1 VRLSVKKLFR
11 ATGGTMRIVSR
22 GSATAAALA
31 FALALTSAA
40 GVGCSSRAHGAKSA
54 ADVAESTPSSST
66 AAPAAAPAPA
76 SAKITQA
83 AFNEDSDGAR
93 FVLSANAPLLYT
105 SYEPRPDLLIVDL
118 RDAAVAPSFVTPK
131 TSGELIESIKFEEL
145 DELGKRITRLSITHK
160 ASAKTDVRSVG
171 QGLAIAFEGSS
182 SAASSEPAEAA
193 PVETASAAPAP
204 AVSSAPLP
212 AETQAAA
219 APTHAAPAPASS
231 PAHHEAEPS
240 AARGEIAH
248 SLETVSVEA
257 RNGSVAVT
265 LIGDGWFAPKDFVLA
280 NPPRVVVDLPGVKND
295 VRQRSVA
302 VKGDLVTRVRVSQF
316 QTSPEMVT
324 RVVVDLAKPMPHAIV
339 ADGERLAVVV
349 GPDVEAQAAAA
360 PAPRSE
366 EPAPAAEV
374 RHESPTVTTIAE
386 AAPPPPASPEPAPAR
401 VEPARVETASVEAA
415 PEPAAA
421 APSAPAEK
429 VAEMP
434 APSPSRAS
442 EPPAAKP
449 APAVEKPAPTVAA
462 EKPAPPVEKPI
473 EKPAEKPVEKPVAPP
488 APAVAEKASAS
499 ASASAPAHQRIAP
512 SLSTSKS
519 SKPAASR
526 SDALF
531 EAAAAQL
538 DQEQAAKPDQ
548 GSAYRSRTITE
559 ASTQFTGE
567 PISLDLKDADIKDV
581 FRTIS
586 QLTGLN
592 IVIDPDVRGTVTVQ
606 LEDVPWDQA
615 LDLILKQ
622 NSLGYVLENN
632 IMRIA
637 TTAKL
642 QAEESDRARLAEARQ
657 AAEPTR
663 TVIKKLSYAR
673 AGEITPTLQSV
684 MSKRGSIVVDQ
695 RTNTLIIRE
704 IPTYLPAVLQL
715 IDNLD
720 TATPQV
726 VIESRI
732 VETTKSLGR
741 SLGINWSVRGNA
753 DNEHGNT
760 TNLIFPNSVA
770 GGLNVGLGNGPTVAS
785 LVLGN
790 ILNTFNLDVALTAA
804 ENQGLL
810 KIISSPKVTSLT
822 NTPALIQSGV
832 QIPVQTTVNNTTTV
846 IYVDA
851 TLKLDVTPQIT
862 AEGTILLVV
871 NVTKREP
878 AVALNL
884 SLGQNVPLTI
894 REYRG
899 QVLVKDGGTTVI
911 GGIFQINDQDQNNMI
926 PGLWKIPV
934 LGNLFRNKTRTE
946 KHDELLIFIT
956 PRILRS

>member
-1 VRLSVKKLFR
+1 MRKAFR
-11 ATGGTMRIVSR
+11 GT
-22 GSATAAALA
+22 ATAT
-31 FALALTSAA
+31 ALALAWAA
-40 GVGCSSRAHGAKSA
+40 AAGCSSGKQGTHGAADTVA
-54 ADVAESTPSSST
+54 AT
-66 AAPAAAPAPA
+66 APAPA
-76 SAKITQA
+76 PATAPAPVSATITQA
-83 AFNEDSDGAR
+83 AINEDSDGAR
-93 FVLSANAPLLYT
+93 LVLSATAPLLYT
-105 SYEPRPDLLIVDL
+105 SYEPRPDLLVVDL
-118 RDAAVAPSFVTPK
+118 RGTVVAEGFQAPKAPGGIVSAVR
-131 TSGELIESIKFEEL
+131 FEQL
-145 DELGKRITRLSITHK
+145 DELGKRVTRLSVTHRTD
-160 ASAKTDVRSVG
+160 ARVDVRSVG
-171 QGLAIAFEGSS
+171 QGLAVAV
-182 SAASSEPAEAA
+182 SEPADASAEEVAETSGEA
-193 PVETASAAPAP
+193 ETAKTADASTVSSAPIEAPSGPAAPAP
-204 AVSSAPLP
+204 IASAPTP
-212 AETQAAA
+212 SPVVAT
-219 APTHAAPAPASS
+219 APAVPI
-231 PAHHEAEPS
+231 
-240 AARGEIAH
+240 AARGELAH
-248 SLETVSVEA
+248 VLEKIVAEN
-257 RNGSVAVT
+257 RDGHVAVT
-265 LIGDGWFAPKDFVLA
+265 LVGDGWFAPKDFVLA
-280 NPPRVVVDLPGVKND
+280 NPPRIVVDLPGVKNE
-295 VRQRSVA
+295 VRQRTIPVQD
-302 VKGDLVTRVRVSQF
+302 DLVSRVRVSQF
-316 QTSPEMVT
+316 QTSPELVT
-324 RVVVDLAKPMPHAIV
+324 RVVVDLIRPAPHSV
-339 ADGERLAVVV
+339 VSDGERLAVLV
-349 GPDVEAQAAAA
+349 GVAPGVAGDPPRTDAVPVPNTAAEEPPMTVAAA
-360 PAPRSE
+360 PAPAHVENRASE
-366 EPAPAAEV
+366 SEPTGAPPETALLEKPAP
-374 RHESPTVTTIAE
+374 
-386 AAPPPPASPEPAPAR
+386 AAPPPPQ
-401 VEPARVETASVEAA
+401 
-415 PEPAAA
+415 
-421 APSAPAEK
+421 
-429 VAEMP
+429 
-434 APSPSRAS
+434 
-442 EPPAAKP
+442 
-449 APAVEKPAPTVAA
+449 
-462 EKPAPPVEKPI
+462 
-473 EKPAEKPVEKPVAPP
+473 
-488 APAVAEKASAS
+488 PAVAEKASAPIETAVAEPPAASAERAPAVMAAAAPPPEEPRPAPAALAPPPAAAPVPPPAAATPAPPAPTASARTS
-499 ASASAPAHQRIAP
+499 ASPRP
-512 SLSTSKS
+512 GKTSH
-519 SKPAASR
+519 SR

-531 EAAAAQL
+531 EAAAATL
-538 DQEQAAKPDQ
+538 DQEQASQPP
-548 GSAYRSRTITE
+548 SASYRSRTISE
-559 ASTQFTGE
+559 AQTQFTGE

-592 IVIDPDVRGTVTVQ
+592 IVIDPEVRGTVTVQ

-622 NSLGYVLENN
+622 NGLGYVLENN

-642 QAEESDRARLAEARQ
+642 QAEEADRARLAEARQ

-663 TVIKKLSYAR
+663 TVIKKLSYAK
-673 AGEITPTLQSV
+673 AAEIVPTLQSV
-684 MSKRGSIVVDQ
+684 MSKRGAIVVDQ

-732 VETTKSLGR
+732 VETTKTLGR
-741 SLGINWSVRGNA
+741 SLGINWSVRGKA
-753 DNEHGNT
+753 DTSTGNT
-760 TNLIFPNSVA
+760 TNLIFPNNIA
-770 GGLNVGLGNGPTVAS
+770 GGIDVGLGNGPTVAS
-785 LVLGN
+785 LVMGN

-862 AEGTILLVV
+862 AEGTILLTV

-884 SLGQNVPLTI
+884 SLGQNVPLSI

>member
-1 VRLSVKKLFR
+1 MGIR
-11 ATGGTMRIVSR
+11 ATGGTMRR
-22 GSATAAALA
+22 TFKATAT
-31 FALALTSAA
+31 ALALALAWGAA
-40 GVGCSSRAHGAKSA
+40 TGCSSRSHTAQNA
-54 ADVAESTPSSST
+54 ADTAL
-66 AAPAAAPAPA
+66 AAPADSSPSAATPAPPA

-93 FVLSANAPLLYT
+93 VVLSASAPLLYT

-118 RDAAVAPSFVTPK
+118 RDASVAQGFTAPQAAGGVV
-131 TSGELIESIKFEEL
+131 GSIRFEEVE
-145 DELGKRITRLSITHK
+145 ELGKRMTRLSIAHK
-160 ASAKTDVRSVG
+160 AEAKVDVRSVG
-171 QGLAIAFEGSS
+171 QGLAIAFSGGTAVAESETAEPEAPAS
-182 SAASSEPAEAA
+182 QPVSSEPI
-193 PVETASAAPAP
+193 VTASNAAPAP
-204 AVSSAPLP
+204 APVPVA
-212 AETQAAA
+212 Q
-219 APTHAAPAPASS
+219 AAPAKKAS
-231 PAHHEAEPS
+231 A
-240 AARGEIAH
+240 AARGEVAH
-248 SLETVSVEA
+248 SLEKVTVGETRDGQVSV
-257 RNGSVAVT
+257 T
-265 LIGDGWFAPKDFVLA
+265 LLGDGWLAPKDFVLA
-280 NPPRVVVDLPGVKND
+280 NPPRVVLDLPGVKNE
-295 VRQRSVA
+295 VRQRAIA
-302 VKGDLVTRVRVSQF
+302 VSGNVVTKVRVSQF
-316 QTSPEMVT
+316 QTSPEYVT
-324 RVVVDLAKPMPHAIV
+324 RVVLDLSAPAPHAL
-339 ADGERLAVVV
+339 ASDGERLAVIV
-349 GPDVEAQAAAA
+349 GQDAVASAAAQTPSIAAAAA
-360 PAPRSE
+360 PAPAAAPASE
-366 EPAPAAEV
+366 PERKAEAAPVTQTEIAPAPAPVPEPTMEAKAAPAPVAEEKPVIEAKSTIEPAPATAPAPSHVEAKVEVKKAE
-374 RHESPTVTTIAE
+374 PP
-386 AAPPPPASPEPAPAR
+386 AAPVALASAPAPSAHHTDSATPAPA
-401 VEPARVETASVEAA
+401 S
-415 PEPAAA
+415 
-421 APSAPAEK
+421 APSAPTTTTTTA
-429 VAEMP
+429 
-434 APSPSRAS
+434 AS
-442 EPPAAKP
+442 KP
-449 APAVEKPAPTVAA
+449 A
-462 EKPAPPVEKPI
+462 
-473 EKPAEKPVEKPVAPP
+473 
-488 APAVAEKASAS
+488 
-499 ASASAPAHQRIAP
+499 
-512 SLSTSKS
+512 SKS
-519 SKPAASR
+519 SPATAPR
-526 SDALF
+526 GRNEALF
-531 EAAAAQL
+531 EAAAAAL
-538 DQEQAAKPDQ
+538 DQEQAATAQ
-548 GSAYRSRTITE
+548 AGSAYRSRTIAE
-559 ASTQFTGE
+559 SPTQFTGE

-592 IVIDPDVRGTVTVQ
+592 IVIDPEVRGTVTVQ

-642 QAEESDRARLAEARQ
+642 QAEEGDRARLSEARQ

-663 TVIKKLSYAR
+663 TVIKKLSYAK
-673 AGEITPTLQSV
+673 ASEITPTLQSV
-684 MSKRGSIVVDQ
+684 MSKRGSIVIDG

-715 IDNLD
+715 IENLD

-741 SLGINWSVRGNA
+741 SLGINWSATGNA
-753 DNEHGNT
+753 DNAHGNT

-770 GGLNVGLGNGPTVAS
+770 GGINVGLGNGPTVAS

-790 ILNTFNLDVALTAA
+790 ILNTFNLNAALTAA

-862 AEGTILLVV
+862 AEGTILLSV

>member
-1 VRLSVKKLFR
+1 MRIAVR
-11 ATGGTMRIVSR
+11 AT
-22 GSATAAALA
+22 ATAT
-31 FALALTSAA
+31 ALALAWAA
-40 GVGCSSRAHGAKSA
+40 AVGCSSSRGKGAPSA
-54 ADVAESTPSSST
+54 ADVAAASTT
-66 AAPAAAPAPA
+66 PAAAPGNSTAPA
-76 SAKITQA
+76 ATTKITQA
-83 AFNEDSDGAR
+83 AFNQDTDGAR
-93 FVLSANAPLLYT
+93 VVLSANAPLLYT

-118 RDAAVAPSFVTPK
+118 RDAVPAESFVMPK
-131 TSGELIESIKFEEL
+131 ANGGIVESIKIEEL
-145 DELGKRITRLSITHK
+145 DELGKRITRLSIAHR
-160 ASAKTDVRSVG
+160 AEAKVDVRSVG
-171 QGLAIAFEGSS
+171 QGLAVAFSDTTAV
-182 SAASSEPAEAA
+182 AAADVESPAE
-193 PVETASAAPAP
+193 PAP
-204 AVSSAPLP
+204 AKE
-212 AETQAAA
+212 ET
-219 APTHAAPAPASS
+219 PAPAATVASVPLS
-231 PAHHEAEPS
+231 APPAAVAASVAPAA
-240 AARGEIAH
+240 AARGEMAH
-248 SLETVSVEA
+248 ALEKVVASA
-257 RNGSVAVT
+257 ADGHVAVT
-265 LIGDGWFAPKDFVLA
+265 LQGDGWFAPKDFVLA
-280 NPPRVVVDLPGVKND
+280 NPPRVVVDLPGVKNE
-295 VRQRSVA
+295 VKQRSIA
-302 VKGDLVTRVRVSQF
+302 VSGDLVTRVRVSQF
-316 QTSPEMVT
+316 STSPEYVT
-324 RVVVDLAKPMPHAIV
+324 RVVVDLAKPSPHALSV
-339 ADGERLAVVV
+339 DGERLAVLV
-349 GPDVEAQAAAA
+349 GENLSIASTA
-360 PAPRSE
+360 PAPAPAHVEAASPSTTSLASASVPAPAPQPESPAVHSE
-366 EPAPAAEV
+366 EPAPVA
-374 RHESPTVTTIAE
+374 
-386 AAPPPPASPEPAPAR
+386 
-401 VEPARVETASVEAA
+401 
-415 PEPAAA
+415 AAA
-421 APSAPAEK
+421 APVEEPAH
-429 VAEMP
+429 AAQAP
-434 APSPSRAS
+434 APSPAAMTPAVS
-442 EPPAAKP
+442 EPAKVET
-449 APAVEKPAPTVAA
+449 AKAEPAVEKPAPAPP
-462 EKPAPPVEKPI
+462 PAPAPAVETKVVSA
-473 EKPAEKPVEKPVAPP
+473 PAVPPPAPP
-488 APAVAEKASAS
+488 APAPASAK
-499 ASASAPAHQRIAP
+499 AAP
-512 SLSTSKS
+512 SKPKS
-519 SKPAASR
+519 PR
-526 SDALF
+526 GDALF

-538 DQEQAAKPDQ
+538 DQDQAAQPAGG
-548 GSAYRSRTITE
+548 GSAYRSRTISE
-559 ASTQFTGE
+559 APTQFTGE

-592 IVIDPDVRGTVTVQ
+592 IVIDPEVRGTVTVQ

-642 QAEESDRARLAEARQ
+642 QAEEGDRARLAEARQ

-663 TVIKKLSYAR
+663 TVIKKLSYAK
-673 AGEITPTLQSV
+673 ATEIVPTLQSV

-741 SLGINWSVRGNA
+741 SLGINWSVRGKA
-753 DNEHGNT
+753 DVEHGNT
-760 TNLIFPNSVA
+760 TNLIFPNTVDA
-770 GGLNVGLGNGPTVAS
+770 GINVGLGNGPTVAS

-790 ILNTFNLDVALTAA
+790 ILNTFNLDVALPAA

-822 NTPALIQSGV
+822 NTAALIQSGV

-862 AEGTILLVV
+862 AEGTILLTV

-884 SLGQNVPLTI
+884 ALGQNVPLTI

>member
-1 VRLSVKKLFR
+1 MRMAFR
-11 ATGGTMRIVSR
+11 GT
-22 GSATAAALA
+22 ATAT
-31 FALALTSAA
+31 ALALAWAA
-40 GVGCSSRAHGAKSA
+40 AVGCSSRAQRAHGA
-54 ADVAESTPSSST
+54 ADTAL
-66 AAPAAAPAPA
+66 AAPAASTSSSTPPAPAA

-93 FVLSANAPLLYT
+93 VVLSASAPLLYT

-118 RDAAVAPSFVTPK
+118 RDAAMAEGFVTPSA
-131 TSGELIESIKFEEL
+131 SGPAVDSIRFEEVE
-145 DELGKRITRLSITHK
+145 ELGKRMTRLSIAHK
-160 ASAKTDVRSVG
+160 PEAKPDVRSVG
-171 QGLAIAFEGSS
+171 QGLAIAFSGPPATSMAESE
-182 SAASSEPAEAA
+182 APTAEPLVASEPI
-193 PVETASAAPAP
+193 
-204 AVSSAPLP
+204 
-212 AETQAAA
+212 
-219 APTHAAPAPASS
+219 PASS
-231 PAHHEAEPS
+231 ASVTAAPLAPAA

-248 SLETVSVEA
+248 ALEKVLVGET
-257 RNGSVAVT
+257 RNGEVSIT
-265 LIGDGWFAPKDFVLA
+265 LLGDGWFAPKDFVLA
-280 NPPRVVVDLPGVKND
+280 NPPRIVLDLPGVRNE
-295 VRQRSVA
+295 VRQRAIA
-302 VKGDLVTRVRVSQF
+302 VSGNVVSRVRVSQF
-316 QTSPEMVT
+316 QTAPEFVT
-324 RVVVDLAKPMPHAIV
+324 RVVLDLSAPTPHAIST
-339 ADGERLAVVV
+339 DGERLSVVV
-349 GPDVEAQAAAA
+349 GRQAATAIAARPRVEPEAAPAPAAAPPVTQTVTQTRIASIEPAPAPVEAPPEVATQAVPQERQPAPAEKPALIQASAPPTAAQAPPPAAAPVHAEPKVEAPAKVVAAPPAPPPPPAERRVDVAAAA
-360 PAPRSE
+360 PPKSA
-366 EPAPAAEV
+366 
-374 RHESPTVTTIAE
+374 
-386 AAPPPPASPEPAPAR
+386 PAPAR
-401 VEPARVETASVEAA
+401 
-415 PEPAAA
+415 
-421 APSAPAEK
+421 
-429 VAEMP
+429 
-434 APSPSRAS
+434 
-442 EPPAAKP
+442 
-449 APAVEKPAPTVAA
+449 
-462 EKPAPPVEKPI
+462 
-473 EKPAEKPVEKPVAPP
+473 
-488 APAVAEKASAS
+488 
-499 ASASAPAHQRIAP
+499 ASAPAR
-512 SLSTSKS
+512 T
-519 SKPAASR
+519 R
-526 SDALF
+526 GDALF
-531 EAAAAQL
+531 EAAAAAL
-538 DQEQAAKPDQ
+538 DQDQAAGPAG
-548 GSAYRSRTITE
+548 GSAYRSRTISETQ
-559 ASTQFTGE
+559 TQFTGE

-592 IVIDPDVRGTVTVQ
+592 IVIDPEVRGTVTVQ

-642 QAEESDRARLAEARQ
+642 QSEEGDRARLAEARQ

-663 TVIKKLSYAR
+663 TVIKKLSYAK
-673 AGEITPTLQSV
+673 ATEITPTLQSV
-684 MSKRGSIVVDQ
+684 MSKRGSIVVDS

-715 IDNLD
+715 IENLD

-741 SLGINWSVRGNA
+741 SLGINWSATGVA
-753 DNEHGNT
+753 DNAHGNT

-790 ILNTFNLDVALTAA
+790 ILNTFNLNAALTAA

-822 NTPALIQSGV
+822 NTSALIQSGV

-862 AEGTILLVV
+862 AEGTILLSV

>member
-1 VRLSVKKLFR
+1 MAHALEKV
-11 ATGGTMRIVSR
+11 
-22 GSATAAALA
+22 AA
-31 FALALTSAA
+31 
-40 GVGCSSRAHGAKSA
+40 SA
-54 ADVAESTPSSST
+54 AD
-66 AAPAAAPAPA
+66 
-76 SAKITQA
+76 
-83 AFNEDSDGAR
+83 G
-93 FVLSANAPLLYT
+93 
-105 SYEPRPDLLIVDL
+105 
-118 RDAAVAPSFVTPK
+118 
-131 TSGELIESIKFEEL
+131 
-145 DELGKRITRLSITHK
+145 H
-160 ASAKTDVRSVG
+160 
-171 QGLAIAFEGSS
+171 
-182 SAASSEPAEAA
+182 
-193 PVETASAAPAP
+193 
-204 AVSSAPLP
+204 
-212 AETQAAA
+212 
-219 APTHAAPAPASS
+219 
-231 PAHHEAEPS
+231 
-240 AARGEIAH
+240 
-248 SLETVSVEA
+248 
-257 RNGSVAVT
+257 VAVT
-265 LIGDGWFAPKDFVLA
+265 LQGDGWFAPKDFVLS
-280 NPPRVVVDLPGVKND
+280 NPPRVVVDLPGVKNE
-295 VRQRSVA
+295 VKQRSIA
-302 VKGDLVTRVRVSQF
+302 VSGDLVTRVRVSQF
-316 QTSPEMVT
+316 ATSPEFVT
-324 RVVVDLAKPMPHAIV
+324 RVVVDLARPVPHALSV
-339 ADGERLAVVV
+339 DGERLAVLV
-349 GPDVEAQAAAA
+349 GENLSIASTA
-360 PAPRSE
+360 PAPAPAHVEAASPSTTSLAVAP
-366 EPAPAAEV
+366 EPAPAPPAVHEEAPVSVAAAAGPAEEPAHV
-374 RHESPTVTTIAE
+374 AQAPAPPPAAVTPAVSEPAKVEPPTVEPAKVEPAKVEPAKVEPAKIEPARAE
-386 AAPPPPASPEPAPAR
+386 PAVDKSVPPPAPPPPAVETKVATAPPAPPPAAPSKPAPAPAR
-401 VEPARVETASVEAA
+401 P
-415 PEPAAA
+415 
-421 APSAPAEK
+421 
-429 VAEMP
+429 
-434 APSPSRAS
+434 
-442 EPPAAKP
+442 
-449 APAVEKPAPTVAA
+449 
-462 EKPAPPVEKPI
+462 
-473 EKPAEKPVEKPVAPP
+473 
-488 APAVAEKASAS
+488 
-499 ASASAPAHQRIAP
+499 
-512 SLSTSKS
+512 KS
-519 SKPAASR
+519 SR
-526 SDALF
+526 GDALF

-538 DQEQAAKPDQ
+538 DQDQASQPAGG
-548 GSAYRSRTITE
+548 GSAYRSRTISE
-559 ASTQFTGE
+559 APTQFTGE

-592 IVIDPDVRGTVTVQ
+592 IVIDPEVRGTVTVQ

-642 QAEESDRARLAEARQ
+642 QAEEGDRARLAEARQ

-663 TVIKKLSYAR
+663 TVIKKLSYAK
-673 AGEITPTLQSV
+673 ASEIVPTLQSV

-741 SLGINWSVRGNA
+741 SLGINWSVRGKA
-753 DNEHGNT
+753 DVDHGNT
-760 TNLIFPNSVA
+760 TNLIFPNTVDA
-770 GGLNVGLGNGPTVAS
+770 GLNVGLGNGPTVAS

-822 NTPALIQSGV
+822 NTAALIQSGV

-862 AEGTILLVV
+862 AEGTILLTV

>member
-1 VRLSVKKLFR
+1 
-11 ATGGTMRIVSR
+11 
-22 GSATAAALA
+22 
-31 FALALTSAA
+31 
-40 GVGCSSRAHGAKSA
+40 
-54 ADVAESTPSSST
+54 
-66 AAPAAAPAPA
+66 
-76 SAKITQA
+76 
-83 AFNEDSDGAR
+83 
-93 FVLSANAPLLYT
+93 
-105 SYEPRPDLLIVDL
+105 
-118 RDAAVAPSFVTPK
+118 
-131 TSGELIESIKFEEL
+131 
-145 DELGKRITRLSITHK
+145 
-160 ASAKTDVRSVG
+160 
-171 QGLAIAFEGSS
+171 
-182 SAASSEPAEAA
+182 
-193 PVETASAAPAP
+193 
-204 AVSSAPLP
+204 
-212 AETQAAA
+212 
-219 APTHAAPAPASS
+219 
-231 PAHHEAEPS
+231 
-240 AARGEIAH
+240 
-248 SLETVSVEA
+248 
-257 RNGSVAVT
+257 
-265 LIGDGWFAPKDFVLA
+265 
-280 NPPRVVVDLPGVKND
+280 
-295 VRQRSVA
+295 
-302 VKGDLVTRVRVSQF
+302 
-316 QTSPEMVT
+316 MV
-324 RVVVDLAKPMPHAIV
+324 
-339 ADGERLAVVV
+339 
-349 GPDVEAQAAAA
+349 
-360 PAPRSE
+360 
-366 EPAPAAEV
+366 
-374 RHESPTVTTIAE
+374 
-386 AAPPPPASPEPAPAR
+386 APPPPVVAPAPVAPP
-401 VEPARVETASVEAA
+401 PAVIAA
-415 PEPAAA
+415 P
-421 APSAPAEK
+421 
-429 VAEMP
+429 V
-434 APSPSRAS
+434 
-442 EPPAAKP
+442 AKP
-449 APAVEKPAPTVAA
+449 APPAPKAA
-462 EKPAPPVEKPI
+462 PKPTTA
-473 EKPAEKPVEKPVAPP
+473 
-488 APAVAEKASAS
+488 
-499 ASASAPAHQRIAP
+499 RG
-512 SLSTSKS
+512 
-519 SKPAASR
+519 
-526 SDALF
+526 DALF

-538 DQEQAAKPDQ
+538 DQDQ
-548 GSAYRSRTITE
+548 SNPQTGGTASYKSRTISE
-559 ASTQFTGE
+559 AQGQFTGE

-592 IVIDPDVRGTVTVQ
+592 IVIDPEVRGTVTVQ

-637 TTAKL
+637 TTSKL
-642 QAEESDRARLAEARQ
+642 QAEEGDRARLAEARQ

-663 TVIKKLSYAR
+663 TVIKKLSYAK
-673 AGEITPTLQSV
+673 AAEIVPTLQSV
-684 MSKRGSIVVDQ
+684 MSKRGAIVVDN

-741 SLGINWSVRGNA
+741 SLGINWQVRGKA

-760 TNLIFPNSVA
+760 TNLIFPNTVA

-862 AEGTILLVV
+862 AEGTILLTV
-871 NVTKREP
+871 NVMKREP

-884 SLGQNVPLTI
+884 ALGQNVPLTI

-911 GGIFQINDQDQNNMI
+911 GGIFQINDQDQYNMI

-934 LGNLFRNKTRTE
+934 LGNLFKNKTRTE

>member
-1 VRLSVKKLFR
+1 MRKAFR
-11 ATGGTMRIVSR
+11 GT
-22 GSATAAALA
+22 ATAT
-31 FALALTSAA
+31 ALALAWAA
-40 GVGCSSRAHGAKSA
+40 AAGCSSGRQGTHDA
-54 ADVAESTPSSST
+54 ADTVAATTP
-66 AAPAAAPAPA
+66 APAPAAAPV
-76 SAKITQA
+76 SVKITQA
-83 AFNEDSDGAR
+83 AINEDADGAR
-93 FVLSANAPLLYT
+93 LVLSATAPLLYT
-105 SYEPRPDLLIVDL
+105 SYEPRPDLLVVDL
-118 RDAAVAPSFVTPK
+118 RGAVVAEGFQAPRA
-131 TSGELIESIKFEEL
+131 SGGIVSAIKFEEL
-145 DELGKRITRLSITHK
+145 DELGKRVTRLSVTHR
-160 ASAKTDVRSVG
+160 ADARVDVRSVG
-171 QGLAIAFEGSS
+171 QGLAVAV
-182 SAASSEPAEAA
+182 SEPAPDAGAEEAA
-193 PVETASAAPAP
+193 EADGADEPTKTADAS
-204 AVSSAPLP
+204 AVSSAPIEAP
-212 AETQAAA
+212 ATPAPAPVAA
-219 APTHAAPAPASS
+219 APTPSPVVPSS
-231 PAHHEAEPS
+231 PSAAVPV
-240 AARGEIAH
+240 AARGEVAH
-248 SLETVSVEA
+248 VLEKIVAEN
-257 RNGSVAVT
+257 RDGHVAVT
-265 LIGDGWFAPKDFVLA
+265 LIGDGWFAAKDFVLA
-280 NPPRVVVDLPGVKND
+280 NPPRIVVDLPGVKNE
-295 VRQRSVA
+295 VRQRTIPVQD
-302 VKGDLVTRVRVSQF
+302 GLVSRVRVSQF
-316 QTSPEMVT
+316 QTSPELVT
-324 RVVVDLAKPMPHAIV
+324 RVVVDLNRPAAHSV
-339 ADGERLAVVV
+339 VSDGERLAVLV
-349 GPDVEAQAAAA
+349 GVAPAVAGDPPRAEASPVPSAAAEEPPVTVAAAPAPASVESRASESSPIAAPSEATLSGAPAPVEAPPPQPAVAERAPAPVETRVVDPPASAAAASAETAPVAEAHPVAQPRGSSDPAPASTVAISPPPASAPAPPPAAAA
-360 PAPRSE
+360 PAPAASTASAR
-366 EPAPAAEV
+366 PAP
-374 RHESPTVTTIAE
+374 RSGK
-386 AAPPPPASPEPAPAR
+386 AAP
-401 VEPARVETASVEAA
+401 
-415 PEPAAA
+415 
-421 APSAPAEK
+421 
-429 VAEMP
+429 
-434 APSPSRAS
+434 
-442 EPPAAKP
+442 
-449 APAVEKPAPTVAA
+449 
-462 EKPAPPVEKPI
+462 
-473 EKPAEKPVEKPVAPP
+473 
-488 APAVAEKASAS
+488 
-499 ASASAPAHQRIAP
+499 
-512 SLSTSKS
+512 
-519 SKPAASR
+519 SR

-531 EAAAAQL
+531 EAAAATL
-538 DQEQAAKPDQ
+538 DQEQASQSSGA
-548 GSAYRSRTITE
+548 SYRSRTISETP
-559 ASTQFTGE
+559 TQFTGE

-592 IVIDPDVRGTVTVQ
+592 IVIDPEVRGTVTVQ

-622 NSLGYVLENN
+622 NGLGYVLENN

-642 QAEESDRARLAEARQ
+642 QAEEADRARLAEARQ

-663 TVIKKLSYAR
+663 TVIKKLSYAK
-673 AGEITPTLQSV
+673 AAEIVPTLQSV
-684 MSKRGSIVVDQ
+684 MSKRGAIVVDQ

-732 VETTKSLGR
+732 VETTKTLGR
-741 SLGINWSVRGNA
+741 SLGINWSVRGKA
-753 DNEHGNT
+753 DTSTGNT
-760 TNLIFPNSVA
+760 TNLIFPNNIA
-770 GGLNVGLGNGPTVAS
+770 GGINVGLGNGPTVAS
-785 LVLGN
+785 LVMGN

-862 AEGTILLVV
+862 AEGTILLTV

-884 SLGQNVPLTI
+884 SLGQNVPLSI

>member
-1 VRLSVKKLFR
+1 MRMAFR
-11 ATGGTMRIVSR
+11 AT
-22 GSATAAALA
+22 ATAT
-31 FALALTSAA
+31 ALALYWTAA
-40 GVGCSSRAHGAKSA
+40 VGCSSGGGKTGSA
-54 ADVAESTPSSST
+54 ADTAAAVST
-66 AAPAAAPAPA
+66 APEPAPA
-76 SAKITQA
+76 VSTSPAATATITQA
-83 AFNEDSDGAR
+83 AINEDSDGAR
-93 FVLSANAPLLYT
+93 VVLSSSAPLLYT

-118 RDAAVAPSFVTPK
+118 RDATVAAGFQTPSTP
-131 TSGELIESIKFEEL
+131 GGLVESIKFEEL
-145 DELGKRITRLSITHK
+145 DELGRRITRLSIAHQPDSK
-160 ASAKTDVRSVG
+160 PDVRSVG
-171 QGLAIAFEGSS
+171 QGLAIAFSGPPATASVEESPAP
-182 SAASSEPAEAA
+182 AATPAEA
-193 PVETASAAPAP
+193 PAV
-204 AVSSAPLP
+204 AVVSSAPLT
-212 AETQAAA
+212 ES
-219 APTHAAPAPASS
+219 PAPAAVASV
-231 PAHHEAEPS
+231 PP
-240 AARGEIAH
+240 AARGEMAH
-248 SLETVSVEA
+248 ALESVTAEVKNGRASISL
-257 RNGSVAVT
+257 
-265 LIGDGWFAPKDFVLA
+265 LGDGWFSPKDFVLA
-280 NPPRVVVDLPGVKND
+280 NPPRLVIDLPGVKNE
-295 VRQRSVA
+295 VRQRAIA
-302 VKGDLVTRVRVSQF
+302 VQGDVVSRVRVSQF
-316 QTSPEMVT
+316 QTSPEMIT
-324 RVVVDLAKPMPHAIV
+324 RVVIDLARPVAYAI
-339 ADGERLAVVV
+339 APDGERLAVLV
-349 GPDVEAQAAAA
+349 GEGVSTAEIAPAPAMIAAA
-360 PAPRSE
+360 PAPEVSE
-366 EPAPAAEV
+366 PAASTTTIAQAEAASEPSQPQVETAPVHVETAAVAAPTQSAPMPEPTVEPAPAAPAS
-374 RHESPTVTTIAE
+374 SPRRRPPSPSRPRRRPKPSLRRRPPRRPSSRLLRRRRPWLRLRSRRPLRPP
-386 AAPPPPASPEPAPAR
+386 PPPPAAPF
-401 VEPARVETASVEAA
+401 V
-415 PEPAAA
+415 
-421 APSAPAEK
+421 
-429 VAEMP
+429 
-434 APSPSRAS
+434 
-442 EPPAAKP
+442 PAAKP
-449 APAVEKPAPTVAA
+449 ARSTAP
-462 EKPAPPVEKPI
+462 
-473 EKPAEKPVEKPVAPP
+473 
-488 APAVAEKASAS
+488 KAS
-499 ASASAPAHQRIAP
+499 RGE
-512 SLSTSKS
+512 
-519 SKPAASR
+519 
-526 SDALF
+526 ALF
-531 EAAAAQL
+531 EAAAAAL
-538 DQEQAAKPDQ
+538 DQEQTSPANNQ
-548 GSAYRSRTITE
+548 YRSRTISE
-559 ASTQFTGE
+559 AQSQFTGE

-592 IVIDPDVRGTVTVQ
+592 IVIDPEVRGTVTVQ

-663 TVIKKLSYAR
+663 TVIKKLSYAK
-673 AGEITPTLQSV
+673 ASEIVPTLQSV
-684 MSKRGSIVVDQ
+684 MSKRGAIVVDA

-741 SLGINWSVRGNA
+741 SLGINWSVRGKA
-753 DNEHGNT
+753 DVESGNT
-760 TNLIFPNSVA
+760 TNLIFPNTVL
-770 GGLNVGLGNGPTVAS
+770 GGIDVGLGNGPTVAS

-790 ILNTFNLDVALTAA
+790 ILNTFNLDIALTAA

-862 AEGTILLVV
+862 AEGTILLTV

>member
-1 VRLSVKKLFR
+1 MRMAFR
-11 ATGGTMRIVSR
+11 GT
-22 GSATAAALA
+22 ATAT
-31 FALALTSAA
+31 ALALVWAA
-40 GVGCSSRAHGAKSA
+40 AVGCSSRAQRAHGAADTALA
-54 ADVAESTPSSST
+54 APAASTPSST
-66 AAPAAAPAPA
+66 PPAPAA

-93 FVLSANAPLLYT
+93 VVLSASAPLLYT

-118 RDAAVAPSFVTPK
+118 RDAAMAEGFVTPRA
-131 TSGELIESIKFEEL
+131 SGPAVDSIRFEEVE
-145 DELGKRITRLSITHK
+145 ELGKRMTRLSIAHK
-160 ASAKTDVRSVG
+160 PEAKPDVRSVG
-171 QGLAIAFEGSS
+171 QGLAIAFSGPAGTSIAESES
-182 SAASSEPAEAA
+182 PAAEPIVASEPI
-193 PVETASAAPAP
+193 TASATP
-204 AVSSAPLP
+204 V
-212 AETQAAA
+212 AA
-219 APTHAAPAPASS
+219 APAAPAT
-231 PAHHEAEPS
+231 

-248 SLETVSVEA
+248 SLEKVLVGET
-257 RNGSVAVT
+257 RNGEVSIT
-265 LIGDGWFAPKDFVLA
+265 LLGDGWFAPKDFVLA
-280 NPPRVVVDLPGVKND
+280 NPPRIVLDLPGVRNE
-295 VRQRSVA
+295 VRQRAIA
-302 VKGDLVTRVRVSQF
+302 VSGNVVSRVRVSQF
-316 QTSPEMVT
+316 QTAPEFVT
-324 RVVVDLAKPMPHAIV
+324 RVVLDLSAPTPHV
-339 ADGERLAVVV
+339 MSSDGERLSVVV
-349 GPDVEAQAAAA
+349 GRQAATTVASRPRVEADAA
-360 PAPRSE
+360 PAPTAAPSVTQTRIAPV
-366 EPAPAAEV
+366 EPAPAPAEV
-374 RHESPTVTTIAE
+374 ATQTVQEKKQPVLADKPAPVQASSTPSAAQAPPPAAAPIHAEPKVEAPVAVVAPPPVERHLDVAT
-386 AAPPPPASPEPAPAR
+386 AAPPKPAPAPAR
-401 VEPARVETASVEAA
+401 
-415 PEPAAA
+415 
-421 APSAPAEK
+421 
-429 VAEMP
+429 
-434 APSPSRAS
+434 
-442 EPPAAKP
+442 
-449 APAVEKPAPTVAA
+449 
-462 EKPAPPVEKPI
+462 
-473 EKPAEKPVEKPVAPP
+473 
-488 APAVAEKASAS
+488 
-499 ASASAPAHQRIAP
+499 ASAPAR
-512 SLSTSKS
+512 T
-519 SKPAASR
+519 R
-526 SDALF
+526 GDALF
-531 EAAAAQL
+531 EAAAAAL
-538 DQEQAAKPDQ
+538 DQDQTTGAAA
-548 GSAYRSRTITE
+548 GSAYRSRTISETQ
-559 ASTQFTGE
+559 TQFTGE

-592 IVIDPDVRGTVTVQ
+592 IVIDPEVRGTVTVQ

-642 QAEESDRARLAEARQ
+642 QSEEGDRARLAEARQ

-663 TVIKKLSYAR
+663 TVIKKLSYAK

-684 MSKRGSIVVDQ
+684 MSKRGSIVVDS

-715 IDNLD
+715 IENLD

-741 SLGINWSVRGNA
+741 SLGINWSATGAA
-753 DNEHGNT
+753 DTAHGNT
-760 TNLIFPNSVA
+760 TNLIFPNSVT

-790 ILNTFNLDVALTAA
+790 ILNTFNLNAALTAA

-822 NTPALIQSGV
+822 NTAALIQSGV

-862 AEGTILLVV
+862 AEGTILLTV

>member
-1 VRLSVKKLFR
+1 MRMAIR
-11 ATGGTMRIVSR
+11 GT
-22 GSATAAALA
+22 ATAT
-31 FALALTSAA
+31 ALALVWAA
-40 GVGCSSRAHGAKSA
+40 AVGCSSRGQKAQTA
-54 ADVAESTPSSST
+54 ADAAPVVTPAPAPSP
-66 AAPAAAPAPA
+66 AAANAPAAT
-76 SAKITQA
+76 AKITGT
-83 AFNEDSDGAR
+83 AFAEDADGAR
-93 FVLSANAPLLYT
+93 VVLSANAPLLYT
-105 SYEPRPDLLIVDL
+105 SYEPRPNLLVVDL
-118 RDAAVAPSFVTPK
+118 RDASVASNVATPK
-131 TSGELIESIKFEEL
+131 VGGLVESIKFEEL
-145 DELGKRITRLSITHK
+145 DELGKRITRLSITHNPD
-160 ASAKTDVRSVG
+160 AHPDLRSVG
-171 QGLAIAFEGSS
+171 QGLAIAFTGPT
-182 SAASSEPAEAA
+182 ATAEAA
-193 PVETASAAPAP
+193 EAPAETAPVATAA
-204 AVSSAPLP
+204 VVESAPLP
-212 AETQAAA
+212 AATA
-219 APTHAAPAPASS
+219 APVAIPSAPAAPKPAPVSI
-231 PAHHEAEPS
+231 
-240 AARGEIAH
+240 ARGEAAH
-248 SLETVSVEA
+248 ALESVTA
-257 RNGSVAVT
+257 QTKDGKVAIV
-265 LIGDGWFAPKDFVLA
+265 LLGDGWFSAKDFALA
-280 NPPRVVVDLPGVKND
+280 NPPRIVVDLPGVKNE
-295 VRQRSVA
+295 VKQRTIA
-302 VKGDLVTRVRVSQF
+302 VKDDIVTRVRISQF
-316 QTSPEMVT
+316 QTSPEYVT
-324 RVVVDLAKPMPHAIV
+324 RVVVDLAKPMPHALV
-339 ADGERLAVVV
+339 PDGERLAVVV
-349 GPDVEAQAAAA
+349 GENASAETMALA
-360 PAPRSE
+360 SE
-366 EPAPAAEV
+366 EPAVAQPEPPVTRAVASAPAPTVAPPAAHV
-374 RHESPTVTTIAE
+374 ASAPAPATASVTTIAE
-386 AAPPPPASPEPAPAR
+386 KPATVVEAPKVAAVPPPPAPHVEPPAPEVKAAVVAPPPPVVAPAPVAPP
-401 VEPARVETASVEAA
+401 PAVIAA
-415 PEPAAA
+415 P
-421 APSAPAEK
+421 
-429 VAEMP
+429 V
-434 APSPSRAS
+434 
-442 EPPAAKP
+442 AKP
-449 APAVEKPAPTVAA
+449 APPAPKAA
-462 EKPAPPVEKPI
+462 PKPTTA
-473 EKPAEKPVEKPVAPP
+473 
-488 APAVAEKASAS
+488 
-499 ASASAPAHQRIAP
+499 RG
-512 SLSTSKS
+512 
-519 SKPAASR
+519 
-526 SDALF
+526 DALF

-538 DQEQAAKPDQ
+538 DQDQ
-548 GSAYRSRTITE
+548 SNPQTGGASYKSRTISE
-559 ASTQFTGE
+559 AQGQFTGE

-592 IVIDPDVRGTVTVQ
+592 IVIDPEVRGTVTVQ

-637 TTAKL
+637 TTSKL
-642 QAEESDRARLAEARQ
+642 QAEEGDRARLAEARQ

-663 TVIKKLSYAR
+663 TVIKKLSYAK
-673 AGEITPTLQSV
+673 AAEIVPTLQSV
-684 MSKRGSIVVDQ
+684 MSKRGAIVVDN

-741 SLGINWSVRGNA
+741 SLGINWQVRGKA

-760 TNLIFPNSVA
+760 TNLIFPNTVA

-862 AEGTILLVV
+862 AEGTILLTV
-871 NVTKREP
+871 NVMKREP

-884 SLGQNVPLTI
+884 ALGQNVPLTI

-911 GGIFQINDQDQNNMI
+911 GGIFQINDQDQYNMI

-934 LGNLFRNKTRTE
+934 LGNLFKNKTRTE

>member
-1 VRLSVKKLFR
+1 
-11 ATGGTMRIVSR
+11 M
-22 GSATAAALA
+22 
-31 FALALTSAA
+31 
-40 GVGCSSRAHGAKSA
+40 
-54 ADVAESTPSSST
+54 
-66 AAPAAAPAPA
+66 
-76 SAKITQA
+76 TQ
-83 AFNEDSDGAR
+83 
-93 FVLSANAPLLYT
+93 V
-105 SYEPRPDLLIVDL
+105 
-118 RDAAVAPSFVTPK
+118 
-131 TSGELIESIKFEEL
+131 
-145 DELGKRITRLSITHK
+145 
-160 ASAKTDVRSVG
+160 
-171 QGLAIAFEGSS
+171 
-182 SAASSEPAEAA
+182 
-193 PVETASAAPAP
+193 
-204 AVSSAPLP
+204 
-212 AETQAAA
+212 
-219 APTHAAPAPASS
+219 
-231 PAHHEAEPS
+231 
-240 AARGEIAH
+240 
-248 SLETVSVEA
+248 
-257 RNGSVAVT
+257 
-265 LIGDGWFAPKDFVLA
+265 
-280 NPPRVVVDLPGVKND
+280 
-295 VRQRSVA
+295 
-302 VKGDLVTRVRVSQF
+302 
-316 QTSPEMVT
+316 
-324 RVVVDLAKPMPHAIV
+324 
-339 ADGERLAVVV
+339 
-349 GPDVEAQAAAA
+349 
-360 PAPRSE
+360 
-366 EPAPAAEV
+366 
-374 RHESPTVTTIAE
+374 
-386 AAPPPPASPEPAPAR
+386 APPPAARPAPVPAAR
-401 VEPARVETASVEAA
+401 PART
-415 PEPAAA
+415 
-421 APSAPAEK
+421 
-429 VAEMP
+429 
-434 APSPSRAS
+434 
-442 EPPAAKP
+442 
-449 APAVEKPAPTVAA
+449 
-462 EKPAPPVEKPI
+462 
-473 EKPAEKPVEKPVAPP
+473 
-488 APAVAEKASAS
+488 
-499 ASASAPAHQRIAP
+499 
-512 SLSTSKS
+512 STKS
-519 SKPAASR
+519 NR
-526 SDALF
+526 GEALF
-531 EAAAAQL
+531 EAAAAAL
-538 DQEQAAKPDQ
+538 DQEQTAPANNQ
-548 GSAYRSRTITE
+548 YRSRTISE
-559 ASTQFTGE
+559 AQSQFTGE

-592 IVIDPDVRGTVTVQ
+592 IVIDPEVRGTVTVQ

-663 TVIKKLSYAR
+663 TVIKKLSYAK
-673 AGEITPTLQSV
+673 ATEIVPTLQSV
-684 MSKRGSIVVDQ
+684 MSKRGAIVVDA

-741 SLGINWSVRGNA
+741 SLGINWSVRGKA
-753 DNEHGNT
+753 DVESGNT
-760 TNLIFPNSVA
+760 TNLIFPNTVL
-770 GGLNVGLGNGPTVAS
+770 GGIDVGLGNGPTVAS

-790 ILNTFNLDVALTAA
+790 ILNTFNLDIALTAA

-822 NTPALIQSGV
+822 NTAALIQSGV

-862 AEGTILLVV
+862 AEGTILLTV

-884 SLGQNVPLTI
+884 ALGQNVPLTI

>member
-1 VRLSVKKLFR
+1 MRRILRVT
-11 ATGGTMRIVSR
+11 AT
-22 GSATAAALA
+22 
-31 FALALTSAA
+31 ALALALAWGTAT
-40 GVGCSSRAHGAKSA
+40 GCSSRSHATHNA
-54 ADVAESTPSSST
+54 ADTAL
-66 AAPAAAPAPA
+66 AAPADSSPSAATPAPPS

-93 FVLSANAPLLYT
+93 VVLSASAPLLYT

-118 RDAAVAPSFVTPK
+118 RDASVAQGFAAPQANGGVV
-131 TSGELIESIKFEEL
+131 GSIRFEEVE
-145 DELGKRITRLSITHK
+145 ELGKRMTRLSIAHK
-160 ASAKTDVRSVG
+160 PEAKADVRSVG
-171 QGLAIAFEGSS
+171 QGLAIAFSGGTAVAE
-182 SAASSEPAEAA
+182 ADTAEPEAA
-193 PVETASAAPAP
+193 PSRPVATEPIASADATTTAAPVAAPAVP
-204 AVSSAPLP
+204 A
-212 AETQAAA
+212 
-219 APTHAAPAPASS
+219 THAASN
-231 PAHHEAEPS
+231 
-240 AARGEIAH
+240 AARGEVAH
-248 SLETVSVEA
+248 SLEKVTVGETRDGQVSI
-257 RNGSVAVT
+257 T
-265 LIGDGWFAPKDFVLA
+265 LLGDGWLAPKDFVLA
-280 NPPRVVVDLPGVKND
+280 NPPRVVLDLPGVKNE
-295 VRQRSVA
+295 VRQRAIA
-302 VKGDLVTRVRVSQF
+302 VSGNVVTRVRVSQF
-316 QTSPEMVT
+316 QTSPEFVT
-324 RVVVDLAKPMPHAIV
+324 RVVLDLSAPTPHAL
-339 ADGERLAVVV
+339 ASDGERLAVIV
-349 GPDVEAQAAAA
+349 GHDAVAAAA
-360 PAPRSE
+360 AQNATVAAAAAQTPSASVAELTPAATTAAPVSVV
-366 EPAPAAEV
+366 EPA
-374 RHESPTVTTIAE
+374 RKAE
-386 AAPPPPASPEPAPAR
+386 AAPVTLTEIAPAPATVSDTTTETKAASSTVPEEKPAVVEAKSTIESAPAPAPAPSRVEPKTEPVAVASAPAPAPAVPAAHRTDAAAPVAPVAKTSTAAAAKAPAAKPGSAPAPAR
-401 VEPARVETASVEAA
+401 TRN
-415 PEPAAA
+415 
-421 APSAPAEK
+421 
-429 VAEMP
+429 
-434 APSPSRAS
+434 
-442 EPPAAKP
+442 
-449 APAVEKPAPTVAA
+449 
-462 EKPAPPVEKPI
+462 
-473 EKPAEKPVEKPVAPP
+473 
-488 APAVAEKASAS
+488 
-499 ASASAPAHQRIAP
+499 
-512 SLSTSKS
+512 
-519 SKPAASR
+519 
-526 SDALF
+526 DALF
-531 EAAAAQL
+531 EAAAAAL
-538 DQEQAAKPDQ
+538 DQEQAATAQ
-548 GSAYRSRTITE
+548 AGSAYRSRTIAET
-559 ASTQFTGE
+559 SSQFTGE

-592 IVIDPDVRGTVTVQ
+592 IVIDPEVRGTVTVQ

-642 QAEESDRARLAEARQ
+642 QAEEGDRSRLAEARQ

-663 TVIKKLSYAR
+663 TVIKKLSYAK
-673 AGEITPTLQSV
+673 ATEITPTLQSV
-684 MSKRGSIVVDQ
+684 MSKRGSIVVDG

-715 IDNLD
+715 IENLD

-741 SLGINWSVRGNA
+741 SLGINWSATGNA
-753 DNEHGNT
+753 DNAHGNT

-790 ILNTFNLDVALTAA
+790 ILNTFNLNAALTAA

-862 AEGTILLVV
+862 AEGTILLNVS
-871 NVTKREP
+871 VTKREP

>member
-1 VRLSVKKLFR
+1 MRMAFR
-11 ATGGTMRIVSR
+11 AT
-22 GSATAAALA
+22 ATAT
-31 FALALTSAA
+31 ALALAWGAA
-40 GVGCSSRAHGAKSA
+40 VGCSSRAHTAHSA
-54 ADVAESTPSSST
+54 ADTALAAPADSTPS
-66 AAPAAAPAPA
+66 AATPAPPA

-83 AFNEDSDGAR
+83 AFNEDADGAR
-93 FVLSANAPLLYT
+93 VVLSASAPLLYT
-105 SYEPRPDLLIVDL
+105 SYEPRPDLLVVDL
-118 RDAAVAPSFVTPK
+118 RDAAVAEHFASPQPAGGVV
-131 TSGELIESIKFEEL
+131 GSIRFEEVE
-145 DELGKRITRLSITHK
+145 ELGKRMTRLSITHK
-160 ASAKTDVRSVG
+160 PESKADVRSVG
-171 QGLAIAFEGSS
+171 QGLAIAFTGV
-182 SAASSEPAEAA
+182 SAATVAEAETSEPEPAAAAPVSSEPL
-193 PVETASAAPAP
+193 VASAAPA
-204 AVSSAPLP
+204 S
-212 AETQAAA
+212 
-219 APTHAAPAPASS
+219 PAPPQ
-231 PAHHEAEPS
+231 PAPRKSTAP
-240 AARGEIAH
+240 RGEVAH
-248 SLETVSVEA
+248 ALEKVMVGQTRDGQVSI
-257 RNGSVAVT
+257 T
-265 LIGDGWFAPKDFVLA
+265 LLGDGWFAPKDFALA
-280 NPPRVVVDLPGVKND
+280 NPPRVVLDLPGVRNE
-295 VRQRSVA
+295 VRQRAIA
-302 VKGDLVTRVRVSQF
+302 VSGNIVTRVRVSQF
-316 QTSPEMVT
+316 QTTPEFVT
-324 RVVVDLAKPMPHAIV
+324 RVVLDLSAPAPHALA
-339 ADGERLAVVV
+339 ADGERLAVIV
-349 GPDVEAQAAAA
+349 GRDAQAAAA
-360 PAPRSE
+360 AQ
-366 EPAPAAEV
+366 APAASEMPEV
-374 RHESPTVTTIAE
+374 RTADAPVTQTEIVASKP
-386 AAPPPPASPEPAPAR
+386 APPAPEGNPQPAR
-401 VEPARVETASVEAA
+401 VEPAAVETK
-415 PEPAAA
+415 PAALEASA
-421 APSAPAEK
+421 A
-429 VAEMP
+429 
-434 APSPSRAS
+434 
-442 EPPAAKP
+442 P
-449 APAVEKPAPTVAA
+449 APAPAPVERVEKAEKIEKKVEAPVTVASA
-462 EKPAPPVEKPI
+462 TAQPAQPT
-473 EKPAEKPVEKPVAPP
+473 APVAPP
-488 APAVAEKASAS
+488 APAPAPAVAAAPAPAPVEHRLETVASKPGKAAP
-499 ASASAPAHQRIAP
+499 APSAPRG
-512 SLSTSKS
+512 
-519 SKPAASR
+519 R
-526 SDALF
+526 NDALF
-531 EAAAAQL
+531 EAAAANL
-538 DQEQAAKPDQ
+538 DQEQAASANA
-548 GSAYRSRTITE
+548 GSAYRSRTIAE
-559 ASTQFTGE
+559 AQTQFTGE

-592 IVIDPDVRGTVTVQ
+592 IVIDPEVRGTVTVQ

-642 QAEESDRARLAEARQ
+642 QAEEGDRARLAEARQ

-663 TVIKKLSYAR
+663 TVIKKLSYAK
-673 AGEITPTLQSV
+673 AGEITPTLASV
-684 MSKRGSIVVDQ
+684 MSKRGSIVVDA

-715 IDNLD
+715 IENLD

-741 SLGINWSVRGNA
+741 SLGINWSATGVA
-753 DNEHGNT
+753 DNAHGNT
-760 TNLIFPNSVA
+760 TNLIFPNSVS

-790 ILNTFNLDVALTAA
+790 ILNTFNLNAALTAA

-822 NTPALIQSGV
+822 NTAALIQSGV

-862 AEGTILLVV
+862 AEGTILLTVS
-871 NVTKREP
+871 VTKREP

>member
-1 VRLSVKKLFR
+1 MGIR
-11 ATGGTMRIVSR
+11 ATGGTMRR
-22 GSATAAALA
+22 TFKATAT
-31 FALALTSAA
+31 ALALALAWGAA
-40 GVGCSSRAHGAKSA
+40 TGCSSRSHTAQNA
-54 ADVAESTPSSST
+54 ADTAL
-66 AAPAAAPAPA
+66 AAPADSSPSAATPAPPA

-93 FVLSANAPLLYT
+93 VVLSASAPLLYT

-118 RDAAVAPSFVTPK
+118 RDASVAQGFTAPQAAGGVV
-131 TSGELIESIKFEEL
+131 GSIRFEEVE
-145 DELGKRITRLSITHK
+145 ELGKRMTRLSIAHK
-160 ASAKTDVRSVG
+160 AEAKVDVRSVG
-171 QGLAIAFEGSS
+171 QGLAIAFSGGTAVAESETAEPEAPAS
-182 SAASSEPAEAA
+182 QPVSSEPI
-193 PVETASAAPAP
+193 VTASNAAPAP
-204 AVSSAPLP
+204 APVPVA
-212 AETQAAA
+212 Q
-219 APTHAAPAPASS
+219 AAPAKKAS
-231 PAHHEAEPS
+231 A
-240 AARGEIAH
+240 AARGEVAH
-248 SLETVSVEA
+248 SLEKVTVGETRDGQVSV
-257 RNGSVAVT
+257 T
-265 LIGDGWFAPKDFVLA
+265 LLGDGWLAPKDFVLA
-280 NPPRVVVDLPGVKND
+280 NPPRVVLDLPGVKNE
-295 VRQRSVA
+295 VRQRAIA
-302 VKGDLVTRVRVSQF
+302 VSGNVVTKVRVSQF
-316 QTSPEMVT
+316 QTSPEYVT
-324 RVVVDLAKPMPHAIV
+324 RVVLDLSAPAPHAL
-339 ADGERLAVVV
+339 ASDGERLAVIV
-349 GPDVEAQAAAA
+349 GQDAVASAAAQTPSIAAAAA
-360 PAPRSE
+360 PAAAPVSE
-366 EPAPAAEV
+366 PERKAEAAPVTQTEIAPAPAPVPEPTMEAKAAPAPVAEEKPVIEAKSTIEPAPA
-374 RHESPTVTTIAE
+374 
-386 AAPPPPASPEPAPAR
+386 
-401 VEPARVETASVEAA
+401 TA
-415 PEPAAA
+415 
-421 APSAPAEK
+421 
-429 VAEMP
+429 P
-434 APSPSRAS
+434 APSHVEAKVEAKKA
-442 EPPAAKP
+442 EPPAA
-449 APAVEKPAPTVAA
+449 
-462 EKPAPPVEKPI
+462 
-473 EKPAEKPVEKPVAPP
+473 PVAL
-488 APAVAEKASAS
+488 
-499 ASASAPAHQRIAP
+499 ASAPAPSAHHTDSATPAAASAP
-512 SLSTSKS
+512 TTSTTTAASKPASKS
-519 SKPAASR
+519 SPATAPR
-526 SDALF
+526 GRNEALF
-531 EAAAAQL
+531 EAAAAAL
-538 DQEQAAKPDQ
+538 DQEQAATAQ
-548 GSAYRSRTITE
+548 AGSAYRSRTIAE
-559 ASTQFTGE
+559 SPTQFTGE

-592 IVIDPDVRGTVTVQ
+592 IVIDPEVRGTVTVQ

-642 QAEESDRARLAEARQ
+642 QAEEGDRARLSEARQ

-663 TVIKKLSYAR
+663 TVIKKLSYAK
-673 AGEITPTLQSV
+673 ASEITPTLQSV
-684 MSKRGSIVVDQ
+684 MSKRGSIVIDG

-715 IDNLD
+715 IENLD

-741 SLGINWSVRGNA
+741 SLGINWSATGNA
-753 DNEHGNT
+753 DNAHGNT

-770 GGLNVGLGNGPTVAS
+770 GGINVGLGNGPTVAS

-790 ILNTFNLDVALTAA
+790 ILNTFNLNAALTAA

-862 AEGTILLVV
+862 AEGTILLSV

>member
-1 VRLSVKKLFR
+1 MRMAFR
-11 ATGGTMRIVSR
+11 AT
-22 GSATAAALA
+22 ATAT
-31 FALALTSAA
+31 ALALSWAA
-40 GVGCSSRAHGAKSA
+40 AVGCSSGGAKTHA
-54 ADVAESTPSSST
+54 ADT
-66 AAPAAAPAPA
+66 ATTASANSEKAPAGSTSPAA
-76 SAKITQA
+76 SVKITQA
-83 AFNEDSDGAR
+83 AVNEDSDGAR
-93 FVLSANAPLLYT
+93 LVLTSNAPLLYT

-118 RDAAVAPSFVTPK
+118 RDASVASGFQTPA
-131 TSGELIESIKFEEL
+131 TSGGLVESIKFEEL
-145 DELGKRITRLSITHK
+145 DELGRRITRLSIAHQPDSK
-160 ASAKTDVRSVG
+160 PVVRSVG
-171 QGLAIAFEGSS
+171 QGLAIAFSG
-182 SAASSEPAEAA
+182 PA
-193 PVETASAAPAP
+193 TASAEEAPAP
-204 AVSSAPLP
+204 AAAP
-212 AETQAAA
+212 AEVPAVAAVTST
-219 APTHAAPAPASS
+219 PLAPAPA
-231 PAHHEAEPS
+231 PALVEAPKAAPAS
-240 AARGEIAH
+240 LAARGESAH
-248 SLETVSVEA
+248 ALETVDTQVHDG
-257 RNGSVAVT
+257 RVAIT
-265 LIGDGWFAPKDFVLA
+265 LVGDGWFAPKDFVLA
-280 NPPRVVVDLPGVKND
+280 NPPRLVIDLPGVKNE
-295 VRQRSVA
+295 VRQRAIA
-302 VKGDLVTRVRVSQF
+302 VKGDVVSRVRVSQF

-324 RVVVDLAKPMPHAIV
+324 RVVIDLARPVAYAI
-339 ADGERLAVVV
+339 APDGERLAVLV
-349 GPDVEAQAAAA
+349 GEGVSAAEIAPSAPAATAETPVAASVPEA
-360 PAPRSE
+360 PAPASVPE
-366 EPAPAAEV
+366 APVAA
-374 RHESPTVTTIAE
+374 STTTIAE
-386 AAPPPPASPEPAPAR
+386 APQSQEHAQ
-401 VEPARVETASVEAA
+401 

-421 APSAPAEK
+421 APTPLEEALAPATVQAESAPEQK
-429 VAEMP
+429 PEP
-434 APSPSRAS
+434 APVAVAKSTPAPVPRIETVAVAPTSAPHPQTAPVAAS
-442 EPPAAKP
+442 VPPPPVETAVTHVAPPPAAPEP
-449 APAVEKPAPTVAA
+449 APA
-462 EKPAPPVEKPI
+462 
-473 EKPAEKPVEKPVAPP
+473 P
-488 APAVAEKASAS
+488 APAAR
-499 ASASAPAHQRIAP
+499 PA
-512 SLSTSKS
+512 KS
-519 SKPAASR
+519 SPKSSR
-526 SDALF
+526 CEALF
-531 EAAAAQL
+531 EAAAAAL
-538 DQEQAAKPDQ
+538 DQEQ
-548 GSAYRSRTITE
+548 SAPANNQYRSRTISE
-559 ASTQFTGE
+559 AQSQFTGE

-592 IVIDPDVRGTVTVQ
+592 IVIDPEVRGTVTVQ

-642 QAEESDRARLAEARQ
+642 QSEESDRARLAEARQ

-663 TVIKKLSYAR
+663 TVIKKLSYAK
-673 AGEITPTLQSV
+673 AGEIVPTLQSV
-684 MSKRGSIVVDQ
+684 MSKRGAIVVDA

-741 SLGINWSVRGNA
+741 SLGINWSVRGKA
-753 DNEHGNT
+753 DVDSGNT
-760 TNLIFPNSVA
+760 TNLIFPSKIL
-770 GGLNVGLGNGPTVAS
+770 GGIDVGLGNGPTVAS

-862 AEGTILLVV
+862 AEGTILLTV

-884 SLGQNVPLTI
+884 ALGQNVPLTI

>member
-1 VRLSVKKLFR
+1 MRMAFR
-11 ATGGTMRIVSR
+11 AT
-22 GSATAAALA
+22 ATAT
-31 FALALTSAA
+31 ALALSWAA
-40 GVGCSSRAHGAKSA
+40 AVGCSSGGAKTHA
-54 ADVAESTPSSST
+54 ADT
-66 AAPAAAPAPA
+66 ATTASANSEKAPAGSTSPAA
-76 SAKITQA
+76 SVKITQA
-83 AFNEDSDGAR
+83 AVNEDSDGAR
-93 FVLSANAPLLYT
+93 LVLTSNAPLLYT

-118 RDAAVAPSFVTPK
+118 RDASVASGFQTPAV
-131 TSGELIESIKFEEL
+131 SGGLVESIKFEEL
-145 DELGKRITRLSITHK
+145 DELGRRITRLSIAHQPDSK
-160 ASAKTDVRSVG
+160 PVVRSVG
-171 QGLAIAFEGSS
+171 QGLAIAFSG
-182 SAASSEPAEAA
+182 PAM
-193 PVETASAAPAP
+193 ASAEEAPAP
-204 AVSSAPLP
+204 AAAPAEVPAVAAVTSAPL
-212 AETQAAA
+212 
-219 APTHAAPAPASS
+219 APAPA
-231 PAHHEAEPS
+231 PAHAEAPKAAPVS
-240 AARGEIAH
+240 LAARGESAH
-248 SLETVSVEA
+248 ALETVDYQMHDG
-257 RNGSVAVT
+257 RVAIT
-265 LIGDGWFAPKDFVLA
+265 LVGDGWFAPKDFVLA
-280 NPPRVVVDLPGVKND
+280 NPPRLVIDLPGVKNE
-295 VRQRSVA
+295 VRQRAIA
-302 VKGDLVTRVRVSQF
+302 VKGDVVSRVRVSQF

-324 RVVVDLAKPMPHAIV
+324 RVVIDLARPVAYAI
-339 ADGERLAVVV
+339 APDGERLAVLVGEGVSAAEIAPSAPAAPAATAETQTADEAPAPASASIHETPVAASTTTIAEAPQSHEHAQPEPAATAPTPLEEALAPATVQAESAPEPKPEPAPVV
-349 GPDVEAQAAAA
+349 VAKSTPAPAPKIETVAAA
-360 PAPRSE
+360 PAP
-366 EPAPAAEV
+366 APHPQTAPVAASVPPPPVE
-374 RHESPTVTTIAE
+374 TAVTHV
-386 AAPPPPASPEPAPAR
+386 APPPAAPEPAPA
-401 VEPARVETASVEAA
+401 
-415 PEPAAA
+415 
-421 APSAPAEK
+421 
-429 VAEMP
+429 
-434 APSPSRAS
+434 
-442 EPPAAKP
+442 P
-449 APAVEKPAPTVAA
+449 APAARPA
-462 EKPAPPVEKPI
+462 K
-473 EKPAEKPVEKPVAPP
+473 
-488 APAVAEKASAS
+488 
-499 ASASAPAHQRIAP
+499 SAP
-512 SLSTSKS
+512 KS
-519 SKPAASR
+519 SR
-526 SDALF
+526 GEALF
-531 EAAAAQL
+531 EAAAAAL
-538 DQEQAAKPDQ
+538 DQEQAAPANNQ
-548 GSAYRSRTITE
+548 YRSRTISE
-559 ASTQFTGE
+559 AQSQFTGE

-592 IVIDPDVRGTVTVQ
+592 IVIDPEVRGTVTVQ

-663 TVIKKLSYAR
+663 TVIKKLSYAK
-673 AGEITPTLQSV
+673 AAEIVPTLQSV
-684 MSKRGSIVVDQ
+684 MSKRGAIVVDG

-741 SLGINWSVRGNA
+741 SLGINWSVRGKA
-753 DNEHGNT
+753 DVDSGNT
-760 TNLIFPNSVA
+760 TNLIFPSKIL
-770 GGLNVGLGNGPTVAS
+770 GGIDVGLGNGPTVAS

-862 AEGTILLVV
+862 AEGTILLTV

-884 SLGQNVPLTI
+884 ALGQNVPLTI

>member
-1 VRLSVKKLFR
+1 MAFR
-11 ATGGTMRIVSR
+11 AT
-22 GSATAAALA
+22 ATAT
-31 FALALTSAA
+31 ALALFWAA
-40 GVGCSSRAHGAKSA
+40 AVGCSSSGAKTRAA
-54 ADVAESTPSSST
+54 ADTAVSTTPEAAQAQAQAQAST
-66 AAPAAAPAPA
+66 TSPAA
-76 SAKITQA
+76 SATITQA
-83 AFNEDSDGAR
+83 AVNEDSDGAR
-93 FVLSANAPLLYT
+93 VVLSASAPLLYT
-105 SYEPRPDLLIVDL
+105 SYEPRPDLLIIDL
-118 RDAAVAPSFVTPK
+118 RDAAVAPGFLAPQA
-131 TSGELIESIKFEEL
+131 SGGLVESIKFEEL
-145 DELGKRITRLSITHK
+145 DELGRRITRLSIAHQPDSK
-160 ASAKTDVRSVG
+160 PDVRSVG
-171 QGLAIAFEGSS
+171 QGLAIAFSGP
-182 SAASSEPAEAA
+182 ASEM
-193 PVETASAAPAP
+193 ASAEEVPSGPEATAQIA
-204 AVSSAPLP
+204 AVSSAPLSEP
-212 AETQAAA
+212 AS
-219 APTHAAPAPASS
+219 APAPAAVHVDA
-231 PAHHEAEPS
+231 PVAA
-240 AARGEIAH
+240 AARGEMAH
-248 SLETVSVEA
+248 ALETVTAESQDG
-257 RNGSVAVT
+257 RVT
-265 LIGDGWFAPKDFVLA
+265 IALLGDGWFSPKDFVLA
-280 NPPRVVVDLPGVKND
+280 NPPRLVIDLPGVKNE
-295 VRQRSVA
+295 VRQRAISVQ
-302 VKGDLVTRVRVSQF
+302 GDVVSRVRVSQF

-324 RVVVDLAKPMPHAIV
+324 RVVIDLARPVAYAI
-339 ADGERLAVVV
+339 APDGERLAVLV
-349 GPDVEAQAAAA
+349 GEGVSTAEAAPAPAPALIAAA
-360 PAPRSE
+360 PAPE
-366 EPAPAAEV
+366 AFAP
-374 RHESPTVTTIAE
+374 STTTIAE
-386 AAPPPPASPEPAPAR
+386 AEVAPEPAPAQVEPAAAQVEIAAVAAPAPAETKPEPRVEPAPAVSQEPAPIATAAVTVPVMTETVVAPAPAPAPAPAVVPSVVPPAPASAVEPAVAYAPPPPAAAPA
-401 VEPARVETASVEAA
+401 
-415 PEPAAA
+415 
-421 APSAPAEK
+421 
-429 VAEMP
+429 
-434 APSPSRAS
+434 
-442 EPPAAKP
+442 PAAKP
-449 APAVEKPAPTVAA
+449 ARPAAP
-462 EKPAPPVEKPI
+462 
-473 EKPAEKPVEKPVAPP
+473 
-488 APAVAEKASAS
+488 
-499 ASASAPAHQRIAP
+499 
-512 SLSTSKS
+512 KS
-519 SKPAASR
+519 SR
-526 SDALF
+526 GEALF
-531 EAAAAQL
+531 EAAAAAL
-538 DQEQAAKPDQ
+538 DQEQTAPANNQ
-548 GSAYRSRTITE
+548 YRSRTISE
-559 ASTQFTGE
+559 AQSQFTGE

-592 IVIDPDVRGTVTVQ
+592 IVIDPEVRGTVTVQ

-663 TVIKKLSYAR
+663 TVIKKLSYAK
-673 AGEITPTLQSV
+673 AAEIVPTLQSV
-684 MSKRGSIVVDQ
+684 MSKRGAIVVDA

-741 SLGINWSVRGNA
+741 SLGINWSVRGKA
-753 DNEHGNT
+753 DVESGNT
-760 TNLIFPNSVA
+760 TNLIFPNTVL
-770 GGLNVGLGNGPTVAS
+770 GGIDVGLGNGPTVAS

-790 ILNTFNLDVALTAA
+790 ILNTFNLDIALTAA

-862 AEGTILLVV
+862 AEGTILLTV

>member
-1 VRLSVKKLFR
+1 
-11 ATGGTMRIVSR
+11 MRRIFT
-22 GSATAAALA
+22 ATAT
-31 FALALTSAA
+31 ALALALSWGAA
-40 GVGCSSRAHGAKSA
+40 TGCASHAKATHNA
-54 ADVAESTPSSST
+54 ADT
-66 AAPAAAPAPA
+66 ALAAPADSAPAAATPAPPA

-93 FVLSANAPLLYT
+93 VVLSASAPLLYT

-118 RDAAVAPSFVTPK
+118 RDASVAQGFAAPQTAGGVV
-131 TSGELIESIKFEEL
+131 GSIRFEEVE
-145 DELGKRITRLSITHK
+145 ELGKRMTRLSIAHK
-160 ASAKTDVRSVG
+160 PESKADVRSVG
-171 QGLAIAFEGSS
+171 QGLAIAFSGTTAVAESETAEPETPAS
-182 SAASSEPAEAA
+182 HPVATEPLVTESSEAAKAPAPVAVAQAA
-193 PVETASAAPAP
+193 PVAATSAT
-204 AVSSAPLP
+204 S
-212 AETQAAA
+212 T
-219 APTHAAPAPASS
+219 
-231 PAHHEAEPS
+231 
-240 AARGEIAH
+240 AARGEVAH
-248 SLETVSVEA
+248 SLEKVTVGETRDGQVSV
-257 RNGSVAVT
+257 T
-265 LIGDGWFAPKDFVLA
+265 LLGDGWLAPKDFVLA
-280 NPPRVVVDLPGVKND
+280 NPPRVVLDLPGVKNE
-295 VRQRSVA
+295 VRQRAITVA
-302 VKGDLVTRVRVSQF
+302 GNVVTKVRVSQF
-316 QTSPEMVT
+316 QTSPEYVT
-324 RVVVDLAKPMPHAIV
+324 RVVLDLSAPAPHAL
-339 ADGERLAVVV
+339 ASDGERLAVIV
-349 GPDVEAQAAAA
+349 GNDAIAAAAAQASTVAAQAAQTSSVAQAAQHATVAKASPAETVAQAPAPAPVSSPELKAEAAPVTRTETAPPQTTTMEAKAAPAPVADEKPLEKPAVVEAKATVAPAPAHVEPKAEPVAIAAA
-360 PAPRSE
+360 PAPAAAPVPSAHRTDS
-366 EPAPAAEV
+366 ATAVAQTPAA
-374 RHESPTVTTIAE
+374 PTTTTV
-386 AAPPPPASPEPAPAR
+386 ASKPNAKSGSAAPAR
-401 VEPARVETASVEAA
+401 TRN
-415 PEPAAA
+415 
-421 APSAPAEK
+421 
-429 VAEMP
+429 
-434 APSPSRAS
+434 
-442 EPPAAKP
+442 
-449 APAVEKPAPTVAA
+449 
-462 EKPAPPVEKPI
+462 
-473 EKPAEKPVEKPVAPP
+473 
-488 APAVAEKASAS
+488 
-499 ASASAPAHQRIAP
+499 
-512 SLSTSKS
+512 
-519 SKPAASR
+519 
-526 SDALF
+526 DALF
-531 EAAAAQL
+531 EAAAAAL
-538 DQEQAAKPDQ
+538 DQEQAATAQ
-548 GSAYRSRTITE
+548 AGSAYRSRTIAE
-559 ASTQFTGE
+559 SSTQFTGE

-592 IVIDPDVRGTVTVQ
+592 IVIDPEVRGTVTVQ

-642 QAEESDRARLAEARQ
+642 QAEEGDRARLAEARQ

-663 TVIKKLSYAR
+663 TVIKKLSYAK

-684 MSKRGSIVVDQ
+684 MSKRGSIVVDG

-715 IDNLD
+715 IENLD

-741 SLGINWSVRGNA
+741 SLGINWSATGNA
-753 DNEHGNT
+753 DNAHGNT

-770 GGLNVGLGNGPTVAS
+770 GGINVGLGNGPTVAS

-790 ILNTFNLDVALTAA
+790 ILNTFNLNAALTAA

-862 AEGTILLVV
+862 AEGTILLSV

>member
-1 VRLSVKKLFR
+1 
-11 ATGGTMRIVSR
+11 MRR
-22 GSATAAALA
+22 TFKATAT
-31 FALALTSAA
+31 ALALALAWGAA
-40 GVGCSSRAHGAKSA
+40 TGCSSRSHTAQNA
-54 ADVAESTPSSST
+54 ADTAL
-66 AAPAAAPAPA
+66 AAPADSSPSAATPAPPA

-93 FVLSANAPLLYT
+93 VVLSASAPLLYT

-118 RDAAVAPSFVTPK
+118 RDASVAQGFTAPQAAGGVV
-131 TSGELIESIKFEEL
+131 GSIRFEEVE
-145 DELGKRITRLSITHK
+145 ELGKRMTRLSIAHK
-160 ASAKTDVRSVG
+160 AEAKVDVRSVG
-171 QGLAIAFEGSS
+171 QGLAIAFSGGTAVAESETAEPEAPAS
-182 SAASSEPAEAA
+182 QPVSSEPI
-193 PVETASAAPAP
+193 VTASNAAPAP
-204 AVSSAPLP
+204 APVPVA
-212 AETQAAA
+212 Q
-219 APTHAAPAPASS
+219 AAPAKKAS
-231 PAHHEAEPS
+231 A
-240 AARGEIAH
+240 AARGEVAH
-248 SLETVSVEA
+248 SLEKVTVGETRDGQVSV
-257 RNGSVAVT
+257 T
-265 LIGDGWFAPKDFVLA
+265 LLGDGWLAPKDFVLA
-280 NPPRVVVDLPGVKND
+280 NPPRVVLDLPGVKNE
-295 VRQRSVA
+295 VRQRAIA
-302 VKGDLVTRVRVSQF
+302 VSGNVVTKVRVSQF
-316 QTSPEMVT
+316 QTSPEYVT
-324 RVVVDLAKPMPHAIV
+324 RVVLDLSAPAPHAL
-339 ADGERLAVVV
+339 ASDGERLAVIV
-349 GPDVEAQAAAA
+349 GQDAVASAAAQTPSIAAAAA
-360 PAPRSE
+360 PAPAAAPVSE
-366 EPAPAAEV
+366 PERKAEAAPVTQTEIAPAPAPVPEPTMEAKAAPAPVAEEKPVIEAKSTIEPAPATAPAPSHVEAKVEAKKAE
-374 RHESPTVTTIAE
+374 PP
-386 AAPPPPASPEPAPAR
+386 AAPVALASAPAPSAHHTDS
-401 VEPARVETASVEAA
+401 AT
-415 PEPAAA
+415 PAAA
-421 APSAPAEK
+421 SAPSAPTTSTTTA
-429 VAEMP
+429 
-434 APSPSRAS
+434 AS
-442 EPPAAKP
+442 KP
-449 APAVEKPAPTVAA
+449 A
-462 EKPAPPVEKPI
+462 
-473 EKPAEKPVEKPVAPP
+473 
-488 APAVAEKASAS
+488 
-499 ASASAPAHQRIAP
+499 
-512 SLSTSKS
+512 SKS
-519 SKPAASR
+519 SPATAPR
-526 SDALF
+526 GRNEALF
-531 EAAAAQL
+531 EAAAAAL
-538 DQEQAAKPDQ
+538 DQEQAATAQ
-548 GSAYRSRTITE
+548 AGSAYRSRTIAE
-559 ASTQFTGE
+559 SPTQFTGE

-592 IVIDPDVRGTVTVQ
+592 IVIDPEVRGTVTVQ

-642 QAEESDRARLAEARQ
+642 QAEEGDRARLSEARQ

-663 TVIKKLSYAR
+663 TVIKKLSYAK
-673 AGEITPTLQSV
+673 ASEITPTLQSV
-684 MSKRGSIVVDQ
+684 MSKRGSIVIDG

-715 IDNLD
+715 IENLD

-741 SLGINWSVRGNA
+741 SLGINWSATGNA
-753 DNEHGNT
+753 DNAHGNT

-770 GGLNVGLGNGPTVAS
+770 GGINVGLGNGPTVAS

-790 ILNTFNLDVALTAA
+790 ILNTFNLNAALTAA

-862 AEGTILLVV
+862 AEGTILLSV

>member
-1 VRLSVKKLFR
+1 VIPPSTSTTSGPEPAAV
-11 ATGGTMRIVSR
+11 
-22 GSATAAALA
+22 AAAEA
-31 FALALTSAA
+31 PAPSVTTI
-40 GVGCSSRAHGAKSA
+40 
-54 ADVAESTPSSST
+54 AEKPAPAP
-66 AAPAAAPAPA
+66 AAPPAPAPAAEETHVAAAPAPPP
-76 SAKITQA
+76 
-83 AFNEDSDGAR
+83 
-93 FVLSANAPLLYT
+93 V
-105 SYEPRPDLLIVDL
+105 EPKAEPKMETKPE
-118 RDAAVAPSFVTPK
+118 AVAQTQP
-131 TSGELIESIKFEEL
+131 
-145 DELGKRITRLSITHK
+145 
-160 ASAKTDVRSVG
+160 A
-171 QGLAIAFEGSS
+171 S
-182 SAASSEPAEAA
+182 SAP
-193 PVETASAAPAP
+193 AAPATVAPPPPPP
-204 AVSSAPLP
+204 AV
-212 AETQAAA
+212 
-219 APTHAAPAPASS
+219 
-231 PAHHEAEPS
+231 
-240 AARGEIAH
+240 
-248 SLETVSVEA
+248 
-257 RNGSVAVT
+257 
-265 LIGDGWFAPKDFVLA
+265 
-280 NPPRVVVDLPGVKND
+280 
-295 VRQRSVA
+295 
-302 VKGDLVTRVRVSQF
+302 
-316 QTSPEMVT
+316 
-324 RVVVDLAKPMPHAIV
+324 
-339 ADGERLAVVV
+339 
-349 GPDVEAQAAAA
+349 AAA
-360 PAPRSE
+360 PAPKPAVV
-366 EPAPAAEV
+366 PAPA
-374 RHESPTVTTIAE
+374 PKN
-386 AAPPPPASPEPAPAR
+386 AS
-401 VEPARVETASVEAA
+401 
-415 PEPAAA
+415 
-421 APSAPAEK
+421 
-429 VAEMP
+429 
-434 APSPSRAS
+434 
-442 EPPAAKP
+442 
-449 APAVEKPAPTVAA
+449 
-462 EKPAPPVEKPI
+462 
-473 EKPAEKPVEKPVAPP
+473 
-488 APAVAEKASAS
+488 KA
-499 ASASAPAHQRIAP
+499 
-512 SLSTSKS
+512 
-519 SKPAASR
+519 AASR
-526 SDALF
+526 GDALF

-538 DQEQAAKPDQ
+538 DQEQAAQ
-548 GSAYRSRTITE
+548 QNSGQAYRSRTIAE
-559 ASTQFTGE
+559 AQSQFTGE

-592 IVIDPDVRGTVTVQ
+592 IVIDPEVRGTVTVQ

-637 TTAKL
+637 TTSKL
-642 QAEESDRARLAEARQ
+642 QAEEGDRARLAEARQ

-663 TVIKKLSYAR
+663 TVIKKLSYAK
-673 AGEITPTLQSV
+673 AGEIVPVLQSV
-684 MSKRGSIVVDQ
+684 MSKRGAIVVDQ

-704 IPTYLPAVLQL
+704 TPTYMPAVLQL

-741 SLGINWSVRGNA
+741 SLGINWQVQGKAGN
-753 DNEHGNT
+753 ETGNT
-760 TNLIFPNSVA
+760 TNLIFPSSVK

-862 AEGTILLVV
+862 AEGTILLTV

-884 SLGQNVPLTI
+884 ALGQNVPLTI

-911 GGIFQINDQDQNNMI
+911 GGIFQINDQDQYNMI

-934 LGNLFRNKTRTE
+934 LGNLFKNKTRTE

>member
-1 VRLSVKKLFR
+1 
-11 ATGGTMRIVSR
+11 M
-22 GSATAAALA
+22 
-31 FALALTSAA
+31 
-40 GVGCSSRAHGAKSA
+40 
-54 ADVAESTPSSST
+54 
-66 AAPAAAPAPA
+66 
-76 SAKITQA
+76 
-83 AFNEDSDGAR
+83 
-93 FVLSANAPLLYT
+93 
-105 SYEPRPDLLIVDL
+105 
-118 RDAAVAPSFVTPK
+118 
-131 TSGELIESIKFEEL
+131 
-145 DELGKRITRLSITHK
+145 TH
-160 ASAKTDVRSVG
+160 V
-171 QGLAIAFEGSS
+171 
-182 SAASSEPAEAA
+182 
-193 PVETASAAPAP
+193 
-204 AVSSAPLP
+204 
-212 AETQAAA
+212 
-219 APTHAAPAPASS
+219 
-231 PAHHEAEPS
+231 
-240 AARGEIAH
+240 
-248 SLETVSVEA
+248 
-257 RNGSVAVT
+257 
-265 LIGDGWFAPKDFVLA
+265 
-280 NPPRVVVDLPGVKND
+280 
-295 VRQRSVA
+295 
-302 VKGDLVTRVRVSQF
+302 
-316 QTSPEMVT
+316 
-324 RVVVDLAKPMPHAIV
+324 
-339 ADGERLAVVV
+339 
-349 GPDVEAQAAAA
+349 
-360 PAPRSE
+360 
-366 EPAPAAEV
+366 
-374 RHESPTVTTIAE
+374 
-386 AAPPPPASPEPAPAR
+386 APPPAAPEPAPA
-401 VEPARVETASVEAA
+401 
-415 PEPAAA
+415 
-421 APSAPAEK
+421 
-429 VAEMP
+429 
-434 APSPSRAS
+434 
-442 EPPAAKP
+442 P
-449 APAVEKPAPTVAA
+449 APAARPA
-462 EKPAPPVEKPI
+462 
-473 EKPAEKPVEKPVAPP
+473 
-488 APAVAEKASAS
+488 
-499 ASASAPAHQRIAP
+499 
-512 SLSTSKS
+512 KS
-519 SKPAASR
+519 SPKSSR
-526 SDALF
+526 GEALF
-531 EAAAAQL
+531 EAAAAAL
-538 DQEQAAKPDQ
+538 DQEQ
-548 GSAYRSRTITE
+548 SAPANNQYRSRTISE
-559 ASTQFTGE
+559 AQSQFTGE

-592 IVIDPDVRGTVTVQ
+592 IVIDPEVRGTVTVQ

-637 TTAKL
+637 TTGKL

-663 TVIKKLSYAR
+663 TVIKKLSYAK
-673 AGEITPTLQSV
+673 AAEIVPTLQSV
-684 MSKRGSIVVDQ
+684 MSKRGAIVVDA

-741 SLGINWSVRGNA
+741 SLGINWSVRGKA
-753 DNEHGNT
+753 DVDSGNT
-760 TNLIFPNSVA
+760 TNLIFPSKIL
-770 GGLNVGLGNGPTVAS
+770 GGIDVGLGNGPTVAS

-862 AEGTILLVV
+862 AEGTILLTV

-884 SLGQNVPLTI
+884 ALGQNVPLTI

>member
-1 VRLSVKKLFR
+1 MRMAFR
-11 ATGGTMRIVSR
+11 AT
-22 GSATAAALA
+22 ATAT
-31 FALALTSAA
+31 ALALSWAA
-40 GVGCSSRAHGAKSA
+40 AVGCSSGGAKTHSAVDTGAAASKA
-54 ADVAESTPSSST
+54 ADPAPKASTS
-66 AAPAAAPAPA
+66 PAA
-76 SAKITQA
+76 SALITQA
-83 AFNEDSDGAR
+83 AVNQDSDGAR
-93 FVLSANAPLLYT
+93 LVLSSNAPLLYT

-118 RDAAVAPSFVTPK
+118 RDASVAPGFQAPAAPGGLV
-131 TSGELIESIKFEEL
+131 ESIKFEEL
-145 DELGKRITRLSITHK
+145 DELGRRITRLSIAHEPDSK
-160 ASAKTDVRSVG
+160 PDVRSVG
-171 QGLAIAFEGSS
+171 QGLAIAFNGPASAVAASEEAPAPAATS
-182 SAASSEPAEAA
+182 SAAE
-193 PVETASAAPAP
+193 APAP
-204 AVSSAPLP
+204 AVAQVSSTPLAPPSP
-212 AETQAAA
+212 AATADKA
-219 APTHAAPAPASS
+219 APVSM
-231 PAHHEAEPS
+231 
-240 AARGEIAH
+240 AARGETAH
-248 SLETVSVEA
+248 ALETVQADSSDGRV
-257 RNGSVAVT
+257 SIT
-265 LIGDGWFAPKDFVLA
+265 LVGDGWFSPKDFVLA
-280 NPPRVVVDLPGVKND
+280 NPPRLVIDLPGVKNE
-295 VRQRSVA
+295 VRQRAIA
-302 VKGDLVTRVRVSQF
+302 VKGDVVSRVRVSQF

-324 RVVVDLAKPMPHAIV
+324 RVVIDLSKPVGYAI
-339 ADGERLAVVV
+339 APDGERLAILV
-349 GPDVEAQAAAA
+349 GEGVSAAEMPAAA
-360 PAPRSE
+360 PEPVAAV
-366 EPAPAAEV
+366 PAPAPHAETPAA
-374 RHESPTVTTIAE
+374 STTTIAE
-386 AAPPPPASPEPAPAR
+386 APAATTPAEPAAIEPEPAVTQVAYAEPPPAPAPAHVEPAPAQ
-401 VEPARVETASVEAA
+401 PAPAVVEAA
-415 PEPAAA
+415 PAPAPAPAHTEPAA
-421 APSAPAEK
+421 K
-429 VAEMP
+429 VA
-434 APSPSRAS
+434 AAHV
-442 EPPAAKP
+442 EPPAAQPPAPKP
-449 APAVEKPAPTVAA
+449 AAVP
-462 EKPAPPVEKPI
+462 
-473 EKPAEKPVEKPVAPP
+473 PP
-488 APAVAEKASAS
+488 APAQAEMDTTNVPPP
-499 ASASAPAHQRIAP
+499 APAPARAP
-512 SLSTSKS
+512 AVVPA
-519 SKPAASR
+519 SKPATKSAPKSNR
-526 SDALF
+526 GEALF
-531 EAAAAQL
+531 EAAAAAL
-538 DQEQAAKPDQ
+538 DQEQ
-548 GSAYRSRTITE
+548 SAPATNPYRSRTISE
-559 ASTQFTGE
+559 AQSQFTGE

-592 IVIDPDVRGTVTVQ
+592 IVIDPEVRGTVTVQ

-642 QAEESDRARLAEARQ
+642 QAEEADRARLAEARQ

-663 TVIKKLSYAR
+663 TVIKKLSYAK
-673 AGEITPTLQSV
+673 AGEIVPTLQSV
-684 MSKRGSIVVDQ
+684 MSKRGAIVVDQ

-741 SLGINWSVRGNA
+741 SLGINWSVRGKA
-753 DNEHGNT
+753 DVESGNT
-760 TNLIFPNSVA
+760 TNLIFPNTVL
-770 GGLNVGLGNGPTVAS
+770 GGIDVGLGNGPTVAS

-862 AEGTILLVV
+862 AEGTILLTV

-884 SLGQNVPLTI
+884 ALGQNVPLTI